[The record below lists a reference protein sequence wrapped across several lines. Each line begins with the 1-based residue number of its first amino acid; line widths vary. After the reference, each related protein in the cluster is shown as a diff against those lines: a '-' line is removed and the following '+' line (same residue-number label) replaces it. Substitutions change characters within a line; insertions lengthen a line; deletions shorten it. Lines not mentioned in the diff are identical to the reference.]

1 MEQRLSETSK
11 RLQNKTVI
19 RINELGSLEMSGG
32 IVETLRKERKVLT
45 SKFEE
50 VVFREEISLAN
61 KSKA

>member
-19 RINELGSLEMSGG
+19 RINELGSLETSGG

-45 SKFEE
+45 SNFEE
-50 VVFREEISLAN
+50 AVFREEISLAN